1 MAETKNNL
9 EVFFN
14 PKSVA
19 IVGATEK
26 VGSLPGVILKN
37 LLDMGFKGR
46 ILPVNPKYKTVFDL
60 PCYESVLEIPQ
71 KVELV
76 VIAVPAKFVPQ
87 ILEQQGKMGIK
98 DAVIVSAGFREIGG
112 EGIELEE
119 TIKRISKKKGI
130 RVLGPNCLGVL
141 DNYSNFTTS
150 FLPWERVRRPK
161 AGGLTILSQ
170 SGAFAIAVLDLAAQ
184 EGMGIARV
192 ANYGNRMDIGES
204 DFLNHLAEDPYT
216 KVIALYME
224 SVDNGRKFVEAAAR
238 CSKAKPLIALK
249 VGKGEA
255 GAIAAHS
262 HTGAI
267 AGRYEIYKA
276 AFMKAGIIEAV
287 TLEAF
292 IDGAKILSML
302 KPPKGNRILIITNG
316 GGFGVIVADSCN
328 ERGFRVPAPSQGLK
342 ERLMS
347 KFSRFYVVNNP
358 IDLTGSATDENYMT
372 AINTCLV
379 ESDEYDAAI
388 VIPLMAPQCMTE
400 RVVDLV
406 TDGARF
412 SGKPV
417 AICTVGGEYTMRI
430 KRMFEERG
438 LPVFPSPERA
448 VRAMGIL
455 IDRGKLQ
462 EALES

>member
-37 LLDMGFKGR
+37 LLDMGFNGS
-46 ILPVNPKYKTVFDL
+46 IFPVNPKYKTVFDL
-60 PCYESVLEIPQ
+60 PCYPTVLEIPQ

-87 ILEQQGKMGIK
+87 ILEQMGKRRIK
-98 DAVIVSAGFREIGG
+98 SAVIISAGFSEIGK
-112 EGIELEE
+112 EGIKLEE

-130 RVLGPNCLGVL
+130 RVLGPNCLGIL

-204 DFLNHLAEDPYT
+204 DFINHLAKDAYT

-238 CSKAKPLIALK
+238 CAKVKPIIALK

-267 AGRYEIYKA
+267 AGMYEIYKA
-276 AFMKAGIIEAV
+276 AFKKAGIIEAL

-302 KPPKGNRILIITNG
+302 KPPKGNKILIITNG
-316 GGFGVIVADSCN
+316 GGFGVIVADSCS
-328 ERGFRVPAPSQGLK
+328 ERGLQVPAPSKGLK
-342 ERLMS
+342 ERMLS

-448 VRAMGIL
+448 VRAMSIL
-455 IDRGKLQ
+455 IERGKLQ
-462 EALES
+462 EAL

>member
-1 MAETKNNL
+1 VVETKNNL

-46 ILPVNPKYKTVFDL
+46 IFPVNPKYKTVFDL
-60 PCYESVLEIPQ
+60 PCYPSVLKIPQ

-76 VIAVPAKFVPQ
+76 VIAIPAKFVPQ
-87 ILEQQGKMGIK
+87 ILEQMGKMRIK
-98 DAVIVSAGFREIGG
+98 YAVIISAGFREIGN
-112 EGIELEE
+112 EGIKLEE
-119 TIKRISKKKGI
+119 TIKRISMKKDI
-130 RVLGPNCLGVL
+130 RVLGPNCLGIL

-184 EGMGIARV
+184 EGMGIARM
-192 ANYGNRMDIGES
+192 ANYGNRMDVGES
-204 DFLNHLAEDPYT
+204 DFLYHLTEDKYT

-238 CSKAKPLIALK
+238 CAKVKPIIALK

-276 AFMKAGIIEAV
+276 AFIKAGIIEAP
-287 TLEAF
+287 TLDSF

-316 GGFGVIVADSCN
+316 GGFGVIVADSCS
-328 ERGFRVPAPSQGLK
+328 EAGLRVSVPSAKLK

-347 KFSRFYVVNNP
+347 KFSGFYVVNNP

-372 AINTCLV
+372 AINTCLI

-438 LPVFPSPERA
+438 LPVFPSPERT
-448 VRAMGIL
+448 VRAMSIL
-455 IDRGKLQ
+455 VERGELQ
-462 EALES
+462 ETL